1 MYITEL
7 QSLFVSKPMYISMQ
21 HSGSCIGPAPGLFL
35 PDAAAAQEQ
44 PRWQC
49 ERLEFSDGSEDA
61 ARPAIAKTVSMSSTA
76 ASSSSRSSDPMP
88 SCVITPKRKK
98 QPPRSAGGKRLPK
111 LLWCEGSIESG
122 KHMQD
127 LAHRFCQGRYSHF
140 RSAANFTRWLFL
152 QGTRTVEEP
161 RAVLVVGWREA
172 KPCGSGLRSL
182 FTGDTEGLRSDG
194 KRPEL
199 DTAAQACLV
208 KAVIVLADSEK
219 HYRRAKDWTETEL
232 LLSSR
237 LELLVARDATQLTSI
252 VERLFSEG

>member
-1 MYITEL
+1 MSPSSLEEPMYITEL
-7 QSLFVSKPMYISMQ
+7 QSLFVGKPMYINMQ
-21 HSGSCIGPAPGLFL
+21 HSGSCFDPAPGLL
-35 PDAAAAQEQ
+35 LSAAAAAQEQ

-49 ERLEFSDGSEDA
+49 ERLESLDGSY
-61 ARPAIAKTVSMSSTA
+61 
-76 ASSSSRSSDPMP
+76 ASSSSRSSDPRP
-88 SCVITPKRKK
+88 GCITPKRKK
-98 QPPRSAGGKRLPK
+98 QSVGGKKQPK
-111 LLWCEGSIESG
+111 LLWCEGSMERG

-127 LAHRFCQGRYSHF
+127 LAHRFCQGKYSHF

-182 FTGDTEGLRSDG
+182 FTGDTEGLRSDS

-199 DTAAQACLV
+199 ETAAQACLV
-208 KAVIVLADSEK
+208 KAVIVLTDSEK
-219 HYRRAKDWTETEL
+219 HYRRAKEWTEGEL
-232 LLSSR
+232 LLSSH
-237 LELLVARDATQLTSI
+237 LELLVARDATQLMCI

>member
-7 QSLFVSKPMYISMQ
+7 QSLFVGKPMYISMR
-21 HSGSCIGPAPGLFL
+21 HSGSCIGPAPGLLL
-35 PDAAAAQEQ
+35 PEEQ

-49 ERLEFSDGSEDA
+49 ERLEFSDGSEDSTRQA
-61 ARPAIAKTVSMSSTA
+61 VAKTVSMSSTA
-76 ASSSSRSSDPMP
+76 ASSRSRSSDPSL
-88 SCVITPKRKK
+88 SCGITPKRKK
-98 QPPRSAGGKRLPK
+98 QPPRSVGGKKLPK
-111 LLWCEGSIESG
+111 LLWCEGSIERG

-127 LAHRFCQGRYSHF
+127 LAHRFCQGKYSHF

-152 QGTRTVEEP
+152 QGTRSVEEP

-199 DTAAQACLV
+199 ELAAQACLV

-219 HYRRAKDWTETEL
+219 HYRRAKDWTEAEL
-232 LLSSR
+232 LLSSH
-237 LELLVARDATQLTSI
+237 LELLVAKDATQLNCI
-252 VERLFSEG
+252 VERLFSVG